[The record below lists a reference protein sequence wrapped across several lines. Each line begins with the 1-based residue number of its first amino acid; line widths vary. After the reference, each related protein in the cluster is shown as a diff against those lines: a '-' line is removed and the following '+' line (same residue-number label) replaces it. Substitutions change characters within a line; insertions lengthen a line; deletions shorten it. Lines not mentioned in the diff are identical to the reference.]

1 VQKRV
6 LVVDDHPAVALA
18 LKVAFRVDGRF
29 TLVGSAQTAKA
40 GLELPVHES
49 DALLLDLH
57 LPDMEGP
64 PLVEAFR
71 RLEPRVPLILHS
83 AADETPEVVAVRN
96 RVDAVV
102 VKSHT
107 DELLDV
113 LARLT
118 GA

>member
-1 VQKRV
+1 
-6 LVVDDHPAVALA
+6 
-18 LKVAFRVDGRF
+18 
-29 TLVGSAQTAKA
+29 
-40 GLELPVHES
+40 
-49 DALLLDLH
+49 
-57 LPDMEGP
+57 
-64 PLVEAFR
+64 
-71 RLEPRVPLILHS
+71 VPLILHS